1 MKRKT
6 VWNVII
12 WKADG
17 DVKFK
22 VFVQKPDFANIY
34 PLINCNMIELH
45 KGYNEDYGTF
55 QMHCDE
61 EAKLR
66 NKPVNKRAT
75 KAWYAWLKKTGH
87 ICIPGDTI
95 TGDIAILKK
104 VTEPNEEVQSVV
116 KVA

>member
-12 WKADG
+12 WKANG
-17 DVKFK
+17 DEQFK

-34 PLINCNMIELH
+34 PLIDCDMIEFH
-45 KGYNEDYGTF
+45 KGHNEDYGTF

-66 NKPVNKRAT
+66 SKAVNKRAT
-75 KAWYAWLKKTGH
+75 KAWYAWQMKTGH
-87 ICIPGDTI
+87 MSLPGDTI
-95 TGDIAILKK
+95 NGDVAILKEVK
-104 VTEPNEEVQSVV
+104 EPNEEVQGVV